1 MTLLAKTTQL
11 NPNELSARNYVD
23 RLILEKLTE
32 LREVIKPSEISD
44 QLQKEGIGLAAVRSL
59 LASNPEMFAYSDRR
73 WVPAARVEGMSR
85 PLNELVRLLV
95 ERFGGPMPMPLLI
108 TEVVNATG
116 QTEDWAEAM
125 IKRTAEIDRR
135 MFITLIG
142 DVFLASHVFVAE
154 GEDSER
160 AFAMNKVSAEEVNE
174 AASKLKD
181 FDWRQ
186 PDAINKALEQAAP
199 VSLKGFGAAAWK
211 SLNPEDPRAALLYD
225 WREFNAELLSIP
237 GFVYATDGRIYP
249 ESETK
254 NWISTAVKLA
264 DKLAPTVE
272 IEDAAPID
280 LKKEDVETAVK
291 RIIGSEDTVT
301 ATSILESQFEI
312 TPTVKTFPDDMAN
325 LQNALGADKRVWWV
339 GGDRYKKQGEAP
351 DFVKSVP
358 EPFEFVQTSF
368 LQEDGDPVDVELVDE
383 GLSSSLRKLIVHPLA
398 TDVNDEEI
406 LPEPKNLADTL
417 RLVLKPIHRELG
429 TFPMC
434 QFPTGWFYSEP
445 NIQELIFIDPQ
456 GRELQVW
463 LSHEARLLFNLF
475 DWWLDQPVESG
486 AVFSLTRTTKPNVF
500 EFAWLD
506 QTDPVVY
513 ISNQRMEELRE
524 IASRADDM
532 STFDILRE
540 VMTHWP
546 KGADFLTVLWEV
558 NVVRRTSR
566 RLLASLL
573 SSYVCFYQRSGSPVW
588 HYDQKKV
595 DQGFD
600 KTKKKFI
607 KKD

>member
-1 MTLLAKTTQL
+1 MAKTTQL

-280 LKKEDVETAVK
+280 LKKEDIETAVK